1 MILQCQ
7 NCNARYLIPDQSLGA
22 DGRTVRC
29 ARCSHSWFEK
39 PQVKEEKISEEM
51 PSLDAILNDIN
62 SDVKKQEEQE
72 KKENEQ
78 QTSPAANSNLPAH
91 PARTSLTIKIAAV
104 FLLLLVAGLSIFIKE
119 PAMLGLSSSND
130 FVLADVKVEKSATE
144 PENIVEISGNIVN
157 TSDEAQK
164 VPDLRIML
172 LDGSDYPLKSWEF
185 SSGGKALEPHE
196 NMPFTSGELNV
207 KLSLAKRMV
216 VDLGTAIELK
226 LRQKPQ

>member
-39 PQVKEEKISEEM
+39 PQIKEEKTAEEI
-51 PSLDAILNDIN
+51 PSLDAILDDIN
-62 SDVKKQEEQE
+62 SDVKKQEEQQNE
-72 KKENEQ
+72 TEQ
-78 QTSPAANSNLPAH
+78 QTTQATNSNLPARL
-91 PARTSLTIKIAAV
+91 PRTSLTIKAAAA
-104 FLLLLVAGLSIFIKE
+104 FLLVLVAGLSIFIKQ
-119 PAMLGLSSSND
+119 PSLLGISSSKD
-130 FVLADVKVEKSATE
+130 FVLADVKIEKSANDQ
-144 PENIVEISGNIVN
+144 ENSVEISGNIVN
-157 TSDEAQK
+157 TSDEARK

-185 SSGGKALEPHE
+185 SSDGKILNPHE

-216 VDLGTAIELK
+216 VDLGTGIELK